1 MNSLEVSNLKVW
13 DSRTGSVIIPDSS
26 FHVKQ
31 GSCLAIVGE
40 SGSGKSLTCRAIMRL
55 NKAGLRQSGDILLGG
70 VNLNELPEKEMR
82 KKRGKQ
88 LCLIVQNGMRAF
100 DPSCAVG
107 VHLKETLAWHFGWSR
122 EDIVSR
128 MKKAM
133 ESVMLKDPIAI
144 MNSYPH
150 QLSGGML
157 QRVMIALSIVLEP
170 DVVIADEPTTA
181 LDTISQ
187 FEVVEQFIQLRARM
201 GCSMI
206 FVSHDLGVVKRIADE
221 VLVMKDGE
229 IVESGTTR
237 DIFSAAR
244 HEYTRYLV
252 STKLALNHHFK
263 KIMGGDSIADC
274 RPY

>member
-1 MNSLEVSNLKVW
+1 MNVLTVSNLKVW
-13 DSRTGSVIIPDSS
+13 DNRTGKVMIPNSS
-26 FHVKQ
+26 FQVKQ

-40 SGSGKSLTCRAIMRL
+40 SGSGKSLTCRSIMRL
-55 NKAGLRQSGDILLGG
+55 HNEGVRQSGDIVLSQ
-70 VNLNELPEKEMR
+70 VNLTKLSEKEMR

-88 LCLIVQNGMRAF
+88 LCMIVQNGMRAF

-107 VHLKETLAWHFGWSR
+107 AHLKETLSWHFGWSR
-122 EDIVSR
+122 DEITAR

-133 ESVMLKDPIAI
+133 DSVMLKDPIAI
-144 MNSYPH
+144 MNSFPY

-157 QRVMIALSIVLEP
+157 QRVMIALALVLEP
-170 DVVIADEPTTA
+170 DIVIADEPTTA

-187 FEVVEQFIQLRARM
+187 FEVVEQFIQLRAQT

-206 FVSHDLGVVKRIADE
+206 FVSHDLGIVKRIADD
-221 VLVMKDGE
+221 VLVMKDGN
-229 IVESGTTR
+229 IVEHGRTH

-252 STKLALNHHFK
+252 SSKLKLNQHFN
-263 KIMGGDSIADC
+263 KIMGGDSLVHH
-274 RPY
+274 